1 MKFTLFDKFLLVLLL
16 LAAIAL
22 SALCIATAMD
32 FVSYDMIVAPIA
44 VITNGIIGN
53 RLILGAAGVVLLTIA
68 LRLFVAMGKKR
79 QPQMAPAPTSTLL
92 LSNDNGTAY
101 ITIAAIDSLV
111 QRHCCANGKIR
122 ECESLV
128 APAQEPNTGVCIKL
142 RLSVT
147 PETVIPELTASL
159 QQSLKEYIQGV
170 CGVSVNSVD
179 ILILPMQQ
187 PRIPKTI

>member
-1 MKFTLFDKFLLVLLL
+1 M
-16 LAAIAL
+16 
-22 SALCIATAMD
+22 
-32 FVSYDMIVAPIA
+32 
-44 VITNGIIGN
+44 
-53 RLILGAAGVVLLTIA
+53 
-68 LRLFVAMGKKR
+68 
-79 QPQMAPAPTSTLL
+79 
-92 LSNDNGTAY
+92 
-101 ITIAAIDSLV
+101 
-111 QRHCCANGKIR
+111 
-122 ECESLV
+122 

-170 CGVSVNSVD
+170 CGVTVNSVD

>member
-22 SALCIATAMD
+22 SALCIAAAMD
-32 FVSYDMIVAPIA
+32 FVSYDMIAAPIA

-53 RLILGAAGVVLLTIA
+53 RLILGAAGVLLLTIA

-122 ECESLV
+122 ECESL
-128 APAQEPNTGVCIKL
+128 EPNTGVCIKL

-170 CGVSVNSVD
+170 CGVTVNSVD

-187 PRIPKTI
+187 R